1 MAFKLEARMRLFSNM
16 QSLPNLANQT
26 LYKEIIVQGI
36 ILKNSIRDMFG
47 EEMAR
52 KISMKYYSSKKY

>member
-1 MAFKLEARMRLFSNM
+1 M

-26 LYKEIIVQGI
+26 LYKERIIQGI

-52 KISMKYYSSKKY
+52 KIRMKYYSSKKY